1 MMKRKSIRNKHRM
14 VTKHKLRKLWLKKKN
29 QRNGYLGC
37 TNENIIFCE
46 EYAAGV
52 SVRCELVP
60 EHKAALT
67 KEIVRKRVCRHE
79 PSHQKMKMNIF

>member
-1 MMKRKSIRNKHRM
+1 M
-14 VTKHKLRKLWLKKKN
+14 VEEKN

-37 TNENIIFCE
+37 TYENRIFSE

-52 SVRCELVP
+52 TVRCELVP

-67 KEIVRKRVCRHE
+67 KEILTKRV
-79 PSHQKMKMNIF
+79 

>member
-1 MMKRKSIRNKHRM
+1 M
-14 VTKHKLRKLWLKKKN
+14 VEGKN
-29 QRNGYLGC
+29 QRNVYLGC
-37 TNENIIFCE
+37 TDENRILCE

-67 KEIVRKRVCRHE
+67 KEILRKRVCRHE
-79 PSHQKMKMNIF
+79 PSHQKMENEYFLIILSHKNISFSTAVSTY